1 MVEVVYNCVIAT
13 SRFFDIT
20 RTPHEGGVVQK
31 LSEIEAAE
39 SKAKA
44 IIASAHE
51 QATALLSD
59 ADAKAEKFAHDSA
72 DESARIARTHGA
84 KFVLQ
89 AQQEANHLIDTAST
103 SVVVDQA
110 RQAQAVRTALEF
122 LKG

>member
-1 MVEVVYNCVIAT
+1 MA
-13 SRFFDIT
+13 
-20 RTPHEGGVVQK
+20 PHEGGVVQK

-39 SKAKA
+39 SQAKE

-51 QATALLSD
+51 QATVLLSD
-59 ADAKAEKFAHDSA
+59 ATAQAEKLARESA
-72 DESARIARTHGA
+72 DEAARIARTHGA

-89 AQQEANHLIDTAST
+89 AQQEANHLIDAAST
-103 SVVVDQA
+103 SVVVNQT

>member
-1 MVEVVYNCVIAT
+1 M
-13 SRFFDIT
+13 
-20 RTPHEGGVVQK
+20 QK

-51 QATALLSD
+51 QAAALLAEATLR
-59 ADAKAEKFAHDSA
+59 ADKITQDGA

-89 AQQEANHLIDTAST
+89 AQQEANHLVDTAST
-103 SVVVDQA
+103 SIVIEQT
-110 RQAQAVRTALEF
+110 RQAQAVDTALEF